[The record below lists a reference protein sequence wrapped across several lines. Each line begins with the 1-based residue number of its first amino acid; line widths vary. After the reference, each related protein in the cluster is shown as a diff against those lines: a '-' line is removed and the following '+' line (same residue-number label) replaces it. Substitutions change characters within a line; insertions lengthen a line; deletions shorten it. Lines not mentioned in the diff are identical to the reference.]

1 MLESKLLYKLDY
13 IDLNILN
20 EIIKEGYFIALINL
34 VKRLEKRNV
43 WDRGIIR
50 RRLEKMKEMKLIWF
64 IEKTSP
70 IIIEVYHHQDEKLKE
85 LRDKLMNRLMKY

>member
-13 IDLNILN
+13 IDLNILK
-20 EIIKEGYFIALINL
+20 EIINEDYFIAFVSL

-50 RRLEKMKEMKLIWF
+50 RRIKKLKELKLIWF
-64 IEKTSP
+64 VEKTSP
-70 IIIEVYHHQDEKLKE
+70 IIIEVYNHQDEQFKE
-85 LRDKLMNRLMKY
+85 LRDKLKNRLLVY